1 MFEVLKGTD
10 GLSHLFPLKNELTQ
24 PSTYYSLIYNRA
36 RNMVIKKLFKGLG
49 WREIF
54 KSTKIDSEKI
64 SQLLFPNIRIKFSIR
79 KTTRMYG
86 NNNNRMVG
94 NLISTK
100 YQYNRYRSE

>member
-36 RNMVIKKLFKGLG
+36 RNIVIKNFFKGLG

-54 KSTKIDSEKI
+54 KSTKIDCERI
-64 SQLLFPNIRIKFSIR
+64 SQHLFPNTRINFTIR
-79 KTTRMYG
+79 KTTLMYG
-86 NNNNRMVG
+86 NNRMVG

-100 YQYNRYRSE
+100 YQYYRYRSE

>member
-36 RNMVIKKLFKGLG
+36 RNMVIKKKFLKGLG

-64 SQLLFPNIRIKFSIR
+64 SQLLFPNIRINFTIR

-86 NNNNRMVG
+86 NNRMVG

-100 YQYNRYRSE
+100 YQSNRYRSE